1 MITITIHAFIKKKYL
16 YALAWLGLT
25 ISSVFYHSIDKFVD
39 KCHKSVLSTLDKL
52 MIILVIIFGMYEI
65 FTNTL
70 NLQSSNLHLQTDL
83 QTTNLIK
90 LIIPVVAFI
99 SVGIIYITNLME
111 HHWVHLIS
119 ILGHHS
125 ILLAI

>member
-1 MITITIHAFIKKKYL
+1 MITITIHAFYKKKYL
-16 YALAWLGLT
+16 YALVWLGLT

-39 KCHKSVLSTLDKL
+39 KCHKPVLNTLDKL
-52 MIILVIIFGMYEI
+52 MIILVITFGMYEI
-65 FTNTL
+65 NQIGSNFS
-70 NLQSSNLHLQTDL
+70 NLQTNLQT
-83 QTTNLIK
+83 NLLK

-99 SVGIIYITNLME
+99 SVGIIYITNLMG
-111 HHWVHLIS
+111 HHWIHLIS